1 MFVLCLIVF
10 IGLTG
15 VGIVIPL
22 FPFFAEKVG
31 ASPVEVTMLMAVFA
45 AGQFVMAP
53 FWGWLSDR
61 VGRKPIFIITLAGSA
76 LSYLFLG
83 LADNLS
89 ELLLSRV
96 FGGLMAGNIPVAF
109 AAASDMSDSG
119 SRAKVMGKIGAAFSL
134 GFIFGPAISGIV
146 AGPDPDAA
154 NFLLVALVAGSMS
167 VIALIVTIFSFRET
181 HIPKAQPIS
190 VSAFSMQQCLETF
203 RSVMHYFSY
212 PVLGALIF
220 MNFVFVSG
228 SSMMDS
234 TFSLYA
240 YKEHG
245 FGPDRIGF
253 LFTYLGIIMAMVQG
267 GAIGPLTKRYG
278 DAYVLRAGMM
288 IYMIGLCLLVISD
301 GIYSVVFA
309 LTWISIGNSLFVP
322 SSSSLVSQYAS
333 ADDQGKVIGV
343 FQAAGNLGRVFT
355 PSFSGY
361 IFAVY
366 GTSAPFVGAVL
377 IVVPA
382 VVLLQVAIHQASVE

>member
-1 MFVLCLIVF
+1 MFVLCLVVF

-31 ASPVEVTMLMAVFA
+31 ASPIEVTMLMAVFA

-61 VGRKPIFIITLAGSA
+61 VGRKPIFIVTLAGSA

-89 ELLLSRV
+89 ELLWSRV
-96 FGGLMAGNIPVAF
+96 FGGVMAGNIPVAF

-119 SRAKVMGKIGAAFSL
+119 SRAKVMGKIGASFSL

-146 AGPDPDAA
+146 AGPDPDSA

-167 VIALIVTIFSFRET
+167 VIALVVTIFSFRET
-181 HIPKAQPIS
+181 HFPKAKPAS
-190 VSAFSMQQCLETF
+190 SFSIKKSLEGL
-203 RSVMHYFSY
+203 RVLLHYFSY

-253 LFTYLGIIMAMVQG
+253 LFTYLGIIMAIVQG

-278 DAYVLRAGMM
+278 DAYVLRAGMI
-288 IYMIGLCLLVISD
+288 IYMIGLCFLITSD
-301 GIYSVVFA
+301 GIYSVIFA

-333 ADDQGKVIGV
+333 SDKQGEIIGL

-355 PSFSGY
+355 PTFSGY
-361 IFAVY
+361 VFAVY
-366 GTSAPFVGAVL
+366 GTSAPFVGAAL
-377 IVVPA
+377 ILIPA
-382 VVLLQVAIHQASVE
+382 LMLLQVAIRQAVTD